1 MYVFFVLKENGLL
14 CISLCLQ
21 KMGILYFLIIKENR
35 NCVVNF
41 PYVLETLIFF
51 LYCVSGK
58 SRYCKLCFLFNV
70 KKNVALVVSFYVEK
84 KTKQN
89 MSLSSLCW
97 NKKVYIIFTML
108 TLNVN
113 IVLQFLQESLMVYHP
128 ESEENVFSYE
138 DVNNHIHL
146 MNLEKPVD
154 I

>member
-14 CISLCLQ
+14 CISLYLQ
-21 KMGILYFLIIKENR
+21 KMGILYFLMLKENG

-41 PYVLETLIFF
+41 SYVLETLVFF
-51 LYCVSGK
+51 LYCVNGK

-70 KKNVALVVSFYVEK
+70 KKMWLLWCHFTWRK
-84 KTKQN
+84 KQN
-89 MSLSSLCW
+89 KICLLSSLCW
-97 NKKVYIIFTML
+97 NKKVYVIFPML
-108 TLNVN
+108 KLNVN

>member
-1 MYVFFVLKENGLL
+1 MEYCRILYVKELGMYVFFVLKENGLL

-84 KTKQN
+84 KN
-89 MSLSSLCW
+89 MSFVFLMLEQKS
-97 NKKVYIIFTML
+97 VY
-108 TLNVN
+108 
-113 IVLQFLQESLMVYHP
+113 Y
-128 ESEENVFSYE
+128 
-138 DVNNHIHL
+138 IHD
-146 MNLEKPVD
+146 VD
-154 I
+154 IKREYCAPIFIGIFNGISSRV

>member
-89 MSLSSLCW
+89 MSFVFLMLEQKS
-97 NKKVYIIFTML
+97 VY
-108 TLNVN
+108 
-113 IVLQFLQESLMVYHP
+113 Y
-128 ESEENVFSYE
+128 
-138 DVNNHIHL
+138 IHD
-146 MNLEKPVD
+146 VD
-154 I
+154 IKREYCAPIFIGIFDGISSRV